1 MLSVID
7 NVAPISY
14 SCAVALASLN
24 VWPTKRS
31 PHFWQELALS
41 YTGNDAALSIYPT
54 RGSNQIHIQNM
65 WPTKRAPHFWLELAL
80 SCIGNVAALLTYTTR
95 GSNQT
100 HIWHAALQLCACY
113 GYEPHRPYVLLEG
126 TLFKQIGSLIL
137 LGIQKG
143 NICQLVISLH
153 LSIWTSAVTKISQRG
168 RPSFRWWRHAFIRP
182 WYRFLIVYHEN
193 KS

>member
-1 MLSVID
+1 VWQYSISNLLSIKGSTIYVLERVCGLVVTRDSVAPQVPSSTHRGANIRGFINSVFLLSVID

-14 SCAVALASLN
+14 SCAVALPSLN

-100 HIWHAALQLCACY
+100 HI
-113 GYEPHRPYVLLEG
+113 
-126 TLFKQIGSLIL
+126 
-137 LGIQKG
+137 
-143 NICQLVISLH
+143 
-153 LSIWTSAVTKISQRG
+153 
-168 RPSFRWWRHAFIRP
+168 
-182 WYRFLIVYHEN
+182 
-193 KS
+193 